1 MKREERKIISRARK
15 TLELEAR
22 AIEGMI
28 PRLGRKFLEAVTLIY
43 ECRSKIVLT
52 GVGKSGLIAKKIAA
66 TFSSTGTPAI
76 FVHSSEAAH
85 GDLGAISPG
94 DVVLALS
101 GSGETE
107 EIKQLIP
114 TLKKVGVNIIAI
126 TRKGTS
132 TLAEVSDVALLIG
145 RIREAC
151 PLGLAPT
158 TSSIASLALGDALA
172 TALLEKRGFGEED
185 FARLH
190 PGGSLGKKWLR
201 VGELMHRGE
210 DLPTVAGD
218 TPLLEAVCVMSSKK
232 VGVTAV
238 VDSRGRLKGIVTDG
252 DLRRMIEGRI
262 DFSGTPV
269 RAVMT
274 IDPQCIGQDELAV
287 AALRLMEKK
296 AITSLMVTA
305 GGGELIG
312 LIHMH
317 DLLRAGIA

>member
-1 MKREERKIISRARK
+1 VKREERKIISRARK

-101 GSGETE
+101 GSGETG

-114 TLKKVGVNIIAI
+114 TLKKVGVKIIAI

-274 IDPQCIGQDELAV
+274 VDPQCIGQDELAV

>member
-22 AIEGMI
+22 AIEGMM
-28 PRLGRKFLEAVTLIY
+28 PRLGRKFLEAVALIY
-43 ECRSKIVLT
+43 DCRGKIVLT

-76 FVHSSEAAH
+76 FVHASEAAH

-114 TLKKVGVNIIAI
+114 TLRKVGVKIVAI

-132 TLAEVSDVALLIG
+132 TLAMVSDVALLIG
-145 RIREAC
+145 RVREAC

-172 TALLEKRGFGEED
+172 TALLERRGFGEED

-210 DLPTVAGD
+210 DLPAVTGD

-238 VDSRGRLKGIVTDG
+238 VDSRGRLKGVVTDG
-252 DLRRMIEGRI
+252 DLRRMIESRI
-262 DFSGTPV
+262 DFPGTPV
-269 RAVMT
+269 QAVMT
-274 IDPQCIGQDELAV
+274 VDPKCIGQEDLAV
-287 AALRLMEKK
+287 SALRLMEEK